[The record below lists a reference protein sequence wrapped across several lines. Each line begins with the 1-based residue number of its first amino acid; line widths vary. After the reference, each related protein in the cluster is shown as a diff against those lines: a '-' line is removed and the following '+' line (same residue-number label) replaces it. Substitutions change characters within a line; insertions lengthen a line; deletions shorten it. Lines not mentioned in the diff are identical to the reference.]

1 MFCQFS
7 YCMVETCKHPCGEL
21 HQRAV
26 SITGYILYVSCL
38 NFLLITKIAVTM
50 TGRVPIALTLG
61 PFHPS
66 PVLALRIVYTC
77 LSAVFTRLFCC
88 PSVMCIVYMV
98 ICSVIFTSSLE
109 QNKLWNHLICSK
121 FAIFYYLKF
130 RSFQSSLYHGVL
142 WSRRP

>member
-1 MFCQFS
+1 
-7 YCMVETCKHPCGEL
+7 MVETCKLPCGAL

-26 SITGYILYVSCL
+26 SIAGYKLYVSCR
-38 NFLLITKIAVTM
+38 NFLLSTKIAVTM
-50 TGRVPIALTLG
+50 TGRVPIAITLG

-88 PSVMCIVYMV
+88 PSVIVLMCVVWILE
-98 ICSVIFTSSLE
+98 ICCVIFTTSLE
-109 QNKLWNHLICSK
+109 QNKPWNHLICSK